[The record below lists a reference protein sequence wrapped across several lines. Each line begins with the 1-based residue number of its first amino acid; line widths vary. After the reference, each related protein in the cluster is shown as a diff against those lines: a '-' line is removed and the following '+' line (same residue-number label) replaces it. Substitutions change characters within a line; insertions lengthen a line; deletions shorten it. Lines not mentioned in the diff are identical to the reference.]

1 MTAAARNIPSEDDFT
16 GTSTRR
22 PTRAGVSA
30 PRGSAPARRGDR
42 ALTLVTDADFDFE
55 PVAPK
60 RPAAAKR
67 ASEPATPTREK
78 KVEVIGRV
86 DVDPVT
92 VGTSA
97 LKPERVPE
105 ETRTRADALRLAP
118 PAPVMVARMPFVV
131 LTLGLI
137 VGGIVGLLLLNM
149 QINQDA
155 FKLTEL
161 RQRQA
166 DLQTAEQQLN
176 KELADKE
183 APGNLA
189 AEAARQGMVP
199 AGTPAYITLPD
210 GRILGVPQPAG
221 QPRR

>member
-1 MTAAARNIPSEDDFT
+1 MTATARNIPSDDDFT

-30 PRGSAPARRGDR
+30 QGGSAPARRGDR
-42 ALTLVTDADFDFE
+42 KLTLVTDADFDFE

-60 RPAAAKR
+60 RP
-67 ASEPATPTREK
+67 K
-78 KVEVIGRV
+78 KVEVVGRV

-92 VGTSA
+92 VGTAA
-97 LKPERVPE
+97 LKPERLPE
-105 ETRTRADALRLAP
+105 ETPAASRTRAEALRLAP
-118 PAPVMVARMPFVV
+118 PAPVTVARMPFVV
-131 LTLGLI
+131 LTLVLI
-137 VGGIVGLLLLNM
+137 VGGIVGLLLLNT

-161 RQRQA
+161 QKRQA
-166 DLQTAEQQLN
+166 ELQTAEQQLN

-183 APGNLA
+183 APGYLA

>member
-1 MTAAARNIPSEDDFT
+1 MTAAARNIPSDDDFT

-30 PRGSAPARRGDR
+30 PGGSAPARRGDR
-42 ALTLVTDADFDFE
+42 KLTLVTDADFDFE

-60 RPAAAKR
+60 RARSGPAAPK
-67 ASEPATPTREK
+67 SPK

-92 VGTSA
+92 VGTAA
-97 LKPERVPE
+97 LKPERAPE
-105 ETRTRADALRLAP
+105 ETQTRADALRLAP

-149 QINQDA
+149 QINEDA

-161 RQRQA
+161 RERQA
-166 DLQTAEQQLN
+166 ELQTAEQQLN
-176 KELADKE
+176 KELADKG
-183 APGNLA
+183 APGALA